1 MKKKN
6 VNLCMKNI
14 DFEKHALTMYTI
26 EKFFYNSII
35 CYSSQLKLFY
45 IF

>member
-14 DFEKHALTMYTI
+14 DFEKHALTMYKI
-26 EKFFYNSII
+26 EKFF
-35 CYSSQLKLFY
+35 L
-45 IF
+45 